1 MSESTPFSRQRLPA
15 PTEPLADRV
24 AAVLAECDAARVRER
39 ARRDRIAAVEA
50 RPVPPAVTPELRAA
64 RARVRETRAAL
75 DRALAAESD
84 SESEPARPP
93 QKPSAARKP
102 SAKPASKPAARR
114 RAAADAPPFD
124 PLAAPVRA
132 KSAKQRRAIAD
143 SSDDDEAPAPAPAK
157 PAKQRRTI
165 VESDS
170 DDAPAP
176 PPRPA
181 TARPA
186 TISQDDAPRPAAR
199 KPAAAGDA
207 PPAMKKQS
215 GYLHHNAQNRE
226 LARAMVESDPAT
238 AGLGAQERNQA
249 VMKKLAAM
257 WGELDAA
264 QKQAFADD
272 APLVAVKP
280 RKAKKGAAKPAARA
294 NPAGGPVDEARRLAA
309 DPSIDLREAYRR
321 EQASRAPAVA
331 APAVDEDSDDSDDAP
346 LESLITV
353 RRRDDSSDDD

>member
-1 MSESTPFSRQRLPA
+1 MSETPFSRQRLQS

-24 AAVLAECDAARVRER
+24 AAVLAECDAARVREK
-39 ARRDRIAAVEA
+39 ARRDRIAAIEA
-50 RPVPPAVTPELRAA
+50 RPLPPAVTPELRAA
-64 RARVRETRAAL
+64 RARVRETREAL

-102 SAKPASKPAARR
+102 SAKPASKPARR
-114 RAAADAPPFD
+114 RAADDAPPFD

-132 KSAKQRRAIAD
+132 KPAKQRRAIAD
-143 SSDDDEAPAPAPAK
+143 SSDDDEAPAPVK
-157 PAKQRRTI
+157 PARQRRTI

-170 DDAPAP
+170 DGAAPAP

-294 NPAGGPVDEARRLAA
+294 KPRAPKPAAPRAETDEEMARRLQQEWASPPPRA
-309 DPSIDLREAYRR
+309 TRR
-321 EQASRAPAVA
+321 GSLSPEA
-331 APAVDEDSDDSDDAP
+331 APPASPPVSPPALPPASP
-346 LESLITV
+346 LA
-353 RRRDDSSDDD
+353 

>member
-1 MSESTPFSRQRLPA
+1 MSESTPFSRQRLPGA

-24 AAVLAECDAARVRER
+24 AAVLAECDAARVREK
-39 ARRDRIAAVEA
+39 ARRDRIAAIKA

-64 RARVRETRAAL
+64 RARVRETREAL

-102 SAKPASKPAARR
+102 SAKPASKPARR
-114 RAAADAPPFD
+114 RAADDAPPFD

-132 KSAKQRRAIAD
+132 KPAKQRRAI
-143 SSDDDEAPAPAPAK
+143 
-157 PAKQRRTI
+157 

-170 DDAPAP
+170 DDDAPAP

-226 LARAMVESDPAT
+226 LARALVESDPAT

-294 NPAGGPVDEARRLAA
+294 KPRAPKPAAPRAETDEEMARRLQQEWASPPA
-309 DPSIDLREAYRR
+309 QATRR
-321 EQASRAPAVA
+321 GSLSPEA
-331 APAVDEDSDDSDDAP
+331 APPASPPAPPPAAAPPRRKPSRKEPMSQQSSDEDDFDAVFP
-346 LESLITV
+346 A
-353 RRRDDSSDDD
+353 RHAAK

>member
-102 SAKPASKPAARR
+102 SAKPASKPARR
-114 RAAADAPPFD
+114 RAADDAPPFD

-132 KSAKQRRAIAD
+132 KPAKQRRAIAD
-143 SSDDDEAPAPAPAK
+143 SSDDDEAPAPVK
-157 PAKQRRTI
+157 PARQRRTI

-170 DDAPAP
+170 DDAAP
-176 PPRPA
+176 
-181 TARPA
+181 
-186 TISQDDAPRPAAR
+186 
-199 KPAAAGDA
+199 A

-294 NPAGGPVDEARRLAA
+294 KPRAPKPAAPRAETDEEMARRLQQEWASPPA
-309 DPSIDLREAYRR
+309 RATRR
-321 EQASRAPAVA
+321 GSLSPEA
-331 APAVDEDSDDSDDAP
+331 APPASP
-346 LESLITV
+346 
-353 RRRDDSSDDD
+353 

>member
-24 AAVLAECDAARVRER
+24 AAVLAECDAARVREK
-39 ARRDRIAAVEA
+39 ARRDRIAAIKA

-64 RARVRETRAAL
+64 RARVRETREAL

-93 QKPSAARKP
+93 KKPSAARKP
-102 SAKPASKPAARR
+102 SAKPASKPARR
-114 RAAADAPPFD
+114 RADDAPPFD

-132 KSAKQRRAIAD
+132 KPAKQRRAIAD

-294 NPAGGPVDEARRLAA
+294 KPRAPKPAAPRAETDEEMARRLQQEWSSPPARA
-309 DPSIDLREAYRR
+309 TRR
-321 EQASRAPAVA
+321 WCLFVVVCRAGVC
-331 APAVDEDSDDSDDAP
+331 
-346 LESLITV
+346 
-353 RRRDDSSDDD
+353 

>member
-1 MSESTPFSRQRLPA
+1 M
-15 PTEPLADRV
+15 
-24 AAVLAECDAARVRER
+24 
-39 ARRDRIAAVEA
+39 AVE
-50 RPVPPAVTPELRAA
+50 PFDDLRGLDRLQISAKLRA
-64 RARVRETRAAL
+64 RARARAGDARQL
-75 DRALAAESD
+75 DRALVSGVGLHERERDRVADE
-84 SESEPARPP
+84 ARPLEMMTSGQARAGAGGAP
-93 QKPSAARKP
+93 ALGDDAA
-102 SAKPASKPAARR
+102 
-114 RAAADAPPFD
+114 PFD
-124 PLAAPVRA
+124 PGSRQLAGA
-132 KSAKQRRAIAD
+132 KPAKQRRAIAD
-143 SSDDDEAPAPAPAK
+143 SSDDDEALARRPSRRSSGAPSS
-157 PAKQRRTI
+157 
-165 VESDS
+165 SDS
-170 DDAPAP
+170 DDAPAAP

-272 APLVAVKP
+272 APLVAVE
-280 RKAKKGAAKPAARA
+280 AAQGEEGRR
-294 NPAGGPVDEARRLAA
+294 EARRAGEAA
-309 DPSIDLREAYRR
+309 GAEA
-321 EQASRAPAVA
+321 A
-331 APAVDEDSDDSDDAP
+331 APRAETDE
-346 LESLITV
+346 
-353 RRRDDSSDDD
+353 

>member
-1 MSESTPFSRQRLPA
+1 MSESTPFSRQRRPA

-39 ARRDRIAAVEA
+39 ARRDRVAAIEA

-64 RARVRETRAAL
+64 RARVRETREAL
-75 DRALAAESD
+75 DRALAAESE

-93 QKPSAARKP
+93 KKPSAARKP
-102 SAKPASKPAARR
+102 SAKPASKPAR
-114 RAAADAPPFD
+114 
-124 PLAAPVRA
+124 
-132 KSAKQRRAIAD
+132 RRAIAD
-143 SSDDDEAPAPAPAK
+143 SSDDDEAPAPAK
-157 PAKQRRTI
+157 PARRRRTI

-170 DDAPAP
+170 DDAAPAP

-186 TISQDDAPRPAAR
+186 TISQDDAPRPAAG

-294 NPAGGPVDEARRLAA
+294 KPRAPKPAAPRAETDEEMARRLQQEWASPPARATRRGSLSPEAA
-309 DPSIDLREAYRR
+309 PPASPPASPPTR
-321 EQASRAPAVA
+321 QSRACRSSTARA
-331 APAVDEDSDDSDDAP
+331 SA
-346 LESLITV
+346 LIC
-353 RRRDDSSDDD
+353 SW